1 MRDQEIICVLGMHR
15 SGTSLLTRI
24 LNLAGV
30 EIGSDKA
37 LTTEPVADNPKG
49 YWEHHALTGISDA
62 IIKRYGGTWD
72 QPPVLRPGWE
82 SDAAFDDLRHR
93 ARQLIDEQFSNASIW
108 GWKDPRTCL
117 TLPFWQLLLPRMR
130 YVVCLRNPV
139 DVAASLARRDG
150 FSNEKSFSLWLA
162 YVSAALKYSEGK
174 PRLVVVYEDL
184 MNDCFGELQRIAEFL
199 GTSERASQPD
209 VREAVQEFIDPNLQH
224 HHSVDQ
230 SSGGGSRLE
239 FEARRLYDALRTHAV
254 TRS

>member
-1 MRDQEIICVLGMHR
+1 MHDQEIICVLGMHR
-15 SGTSLLTRI
+15 SGTSLLTRV

-30 EIGSDKA
+30 DIGSEKA

-72 QPPVLRPGWE
+72 RPPVLRLGWE
-82 SDAAFDDLRHR
+82 SDAAFDDLRDR

-117 TLPFWQLLLPRMR
+117 TLPFWQLLLPHMR
-130 YVVCLRNPV
+130 YIICLRNPI

-150 FSNEKSFSLWLA
+150 FSNDKSYSLWLT

-184 MNDCFGELQRIAEFL
+184 MSDCLGELHRIAAFI
-199 GTSERASQPD
+199 GTSERAAQPE
-209 VREAVQEFIDPNLQH
+209 VRKRVQEFIDPNLQH

-230 SSGGGSRLE
+230 PSAVGSQLE
-239 FEARRLYDALRTHAV
+239 LEARTLYHALRVRTT
-254 TRS
+254 TR